1 MVELNTTAPEVNSRA
16 RANASVAPLVS
27 LSEVSKQY
35 GKLTVLNN
43 LNLHVRPG
51 EIYGFLGRNGAGK
64 STAIRLMMG
73 ISHPSTGT
81 VSVFGSPMHGRRC
94 SIARRHIGFVAQEQ
108 SFYPWMTPKRLGKFM
123 RGLYPDW
130 SDERYLALLSRF
142 ELPLDRKA
150 GSFSGGMKARL
161 ALSLALAAMPR
172 LLILDEPTAG
182 MDPVARREFLSL
194 VKAEVADSDTTV
206 FFSTHLIGDIESL
219 ADRIGIL
226 DGGKLV
232 YEGSLQQLSARTS
245 SFTARISED
254 TDAFPFDELHGYSF
268 EIVRNDSDRT
278 HKTVVLRWLESEKPN
293 IPISV
298 LPRGWKEVTMSI
310 EDIFVAMI
318 LQQH

>member
-1 MVELNTTAPEVNSRA
+1 MADLTSDETINSP
-16 RANASVAPLVS
+16 SVAAPSSAPIVS
-27 LSEVSKQY
+27 LTNVTKRY
-35 GKLTVLNN
+35 GRLTVLDN

-73 ISHPSTGT
+73 ISSPNSGSVNVFRNPMTG
-81 VSVFGSPMHGRRC
+81 SYC
-94 SIARRHIGFVAQEQ
+94 AQARRRIGFVAQEQ

-130 SDERYLALLSRF
+130 SDERYVSLLSRF
-142 ELPLDRKA
+142 ELPLSRKA

-161 ALSLALAAMPR
+161 ALSLALASMPR

-194 VKAEVADSDTTV
+194 VQAEVASSDTTV
-206 FFSTHLIGDIESL
+206 FFSTHLINDIETL

-232 YEGSLQQLSARTS
+232 YEGSLEELSLRTCCY
-245 SFTARISED
+245 TAMVSPD
-254 TDAFPFDELHGYSF
+254 TEPFPMQVIDGHEF
-268 EIVRNDSDRT
+268 EIIRAGGNQT
-278 HKTVVLRWLESEKPN
+278 KQAVVLRWLEHDRPN
-293 IPISV
+293 INPQD
-298 LPRGWKEVTMSI
+298 LPKGWIEESMSL

-318 LQQH
+318 LQRH

>member
-1 MVELNTTAPEVNSRA
+1 MVDHISVTTDTTATVANS
-16 RANASVAPLVS
+16 SVEPLVS
-27 LSEVSKQY
+27 LSNVSKRY
-35 GKLTVLNN
+35 GKLTVLEN
-43 LNLHVRPG
+43 LNLQVKPG

-73 ISHPSTGT
+73 ISPPTSGSVT
-81 VSVFGSPMHGRRC
+81 VFNQPMLGSRC
-94 SIARRHIGFVAQEQ
+94 AKARRHIGFVAQEQ

-130 SDERYLALLSRF
+130 SDDRYRALLNRF
-142 ELPLDRKA
+142 QLPLERKS

-161 ALSLALAAMPR
+161 ALSMALASNPR

-194 VKAEVADSDTTV
+194 VKGEVENSETTV

-226 DGGKLV
+226 DRGQLV
-232 YEGSLQQLSARTS
+232 YEGSLQELSNRTA
-245 SFTARISED
+245 SFAAKVTPD
-254 TDAFPFDELHGYSF
+254 TDAFPLDELQGYPF
-268 EIVRNDSDRT
+268 EIIQAGGDTTQQSI
-278 HKTVVLRWLESEKPN
+278 VLRWLSAERPN
-293 IPISV
+293 INV
-298 LPRGWKEVTMSI
+298 ANLPNGWHESPMSL

-318 LQQH
+318 LQKH

>member
-1 MVELNTTAPEVNSRA
+1 MVDTNLQEPSHTSVHAQ
-16 RANASVAPLVS
+16 ANIAPLVS
-27 LSEVSKQY
+27 LTDVTKRY
-35 GKLTVLNN
+35 GKLTVLEN

-73 ISHPSTGT
+73 ISPPNSGT
-81 VSVFGSPMHGRRC
+81 VSVFGAPMRGARC
-94 SIARRHIGFVAQEQ
+94 AKARRHIGFVAQEQ

-130 SDERYLALLSRF
+130 SDDRYYALLKRF
-142 ELPLDRKA
+142 ELPLTRKA

-161 ALSLALAAMPR
+161 ALSMALAAMPR
-172 LLILDEPTAG
+172 ILILDEPTAG
-182 MDPVARREFLSL
+182 MDPVARRQFLSL
-194 VKAEVADSDTTV
+194 VKAEVQNSDTTV

-232 YEGSLQQLSARTS
+232 YEGSLQELSTRTAS
-245 SFTARISED
+245 YTANVTAE
-254 TDAFPFDELHGYSF
+254 TDAFPLDELAGHPF
-268 EIVRNDSDRT
+268 ETIRAGGDRT
-278 HKTVVLRWLESEKPN
+278 QQTVVLRWLENERPSIPASALPN
-293 IPISV
+293 
-298 LPRGWKEVTMSI
+298 GWQEVPMSL
-310 EDIFVAMI
+310 EDIFVAII

>member
-1 MVELNTTAPEVNSRA
+1 MVELNTTAPEVNSQA
-16 RANASVAPLVS
+16 RANTSVAPLVS
-27 LSEVSKQY
+27 LSDVSKRY

-73 ISHPSTGT
+73 ISHPSNGT
-81 VSVFGSPMHGRRC
+81 VSVFGSLMRGRRC

-194 VKAEVADSDTTV
+194 VKAEVA
-206 FFSTHLIGDIESL
+206 FS
-219 ADRIGIL
+219 
-226 DGGKLV
+226 
-232 YEGSLQQLSARTS
+232 
-245 SFTARISED
+245 
-254 TDAFPFDELHGYSF
+254 
-268 EIVRNDSDRT
+268 
-278 HKTVVLRWLESEKPN
+278 
-293 IPISV
+293 
-298 LPRGWKEVTMSI
+298 
-310 EDIFVAMI
+310 
-318 LQQH
+318 QHI

>member
-1 MVELNTTAPEVNSRA
+1 MVELNTAPPVDHS
-16 RANASVAPLVS
+16 STQVHPGVAPLVS
-27 LSEVSKQY
+27 LSDVSKRY
-35 GKLTVLNN
+35 GKLTVLQN

-73 ISHPSTGT
+73 ISNPTSGT
-81 VSVFGSPMHGRRC
+81 VSVFGSPMRGRRC
-94 SIARRHIGFVAQEQ
+94 SKARRHIGFVAQEQ

-130 SDERYLALLSRF
+130 SDERYVDLLNRF
-142 ELPLDRKA
+142 ELPLTRKA

-161 ALSLALAAMPR
+161 ALSMALAAMPR

-194 VKAEVADSDTTV
+194 VKAEVANSDTTV

-232 YEGSLQQLSARTS
+232 YEGSLEGLSTRTACY
-245 SFTARISED
+245 TAHITAD
-254 TDAFPFDELHGYSF
+254 TDAFPLDELHGNPF
-268 EIVRNDSDRT
+268 EVVRAGGDT
-278 HKTVVLRWLESEKPN
+278 TQQTVVLRWLDSQTPN
-293 IPISV
+293 IPDSA
-298 LPRGWKEVTMSI
+298 LPRGWEKVNMSL

>member
-1 MVELNTTAPEVNSRA
+1 MVDQISVDTDEFSQAANPSAP
-16 RANASVAPLVS
+16 PLVS
-27 LSEVSKQY
+27 LSNVSKRY
-35 GKLTVLNN
+35 GKLTVLDN
-43 LNLHVRPG
+43 LNLNVKPG

-73 ISHPSTGT
+73 ISPPTSGT
-81 VSVFGSPMHGRRC
+81 VTVFGAPMKGSRC
-94 SIARRHIGFVAQEQ
+94 AKARRHIGFVAQEQ

-130 SDERYLALLSRF
+130 SDERYRSLLQRF
-142 ELPLDRKA
+142 QLPLDRKS

-161 ALSLALAAMPR
+161 ALSMALASMPR

-194 VKAEVADSDTTV
+194 VKGEVENSDTTV

-226 DGGKLV
+226 DGGRLV
-232 YEGSLQQLSARTS
+232 YEGSLEELSNRTA
-245 SFTARISED
+245 SFSAQVTAD
-254 TDAFPFDELHGYSF
+254 TDAFPLDELQGHSF
-268 EIVRNDSDRT
+268 EVIQAGGDTTQQS
-278 HKTVVLRWLESEKPN
+278 VVLRWLSEERPTLRAGD
-293 IPISV
+293 
-298 LPRGWKEVTMSI
+298 LPHGWHETQMSL

-318 LQQH
+318 LQKH

>member
-1 MVELNTTAPEVNSRA
+1 MVQQNSSASDAGSQQHATPTT
-16 RANASVAPLVS
+16 APLVS
-27 LSEVSKQY
+27 LTDVSKRY
-35 GKLTVLNN
+35 GKLSVLEN

-73 ISHPSTGT
+73 ISHPSSGA
-81 VSVFGSPMHGRRC
+81 VSVFGAPMRGRRC
-94 SIARRHIGFVAQEQ
+94 AKARRHIGFVAQEQ

-130 SDERYLALLSRF
+130 SDERYVALLNRF
-142 ELPLDRKA
+142 ELPLGRKA

-161 ALSLALAAMPR
+161 ALSMALAAMPR

-194 VKAEVADSDTTV
+194 VKAEVANSDTTV

-232 YEGSLQQLSARTS
+232 YEGSLQELSERTA
-245 SFTARISED
+245 SFNAQITEN
-254 TDAFPFDELHGYSF
+254 TDAFPLGELHGNPF
-268 EIVRNDSDRT
+268 EVVRAGGDRT
-278 HKTVVLRWLESEKPN
+278 QQTVVLRWLGSEKPN
-293 IPISV
+293 IPPTA
-298 LPRGWKEVTMSI
+298 LPRGWQEVTMSL

-318 LQQH
+318 LQHH

>member
-1 MVELNTTAPEVNSRA
+1 MVDLNTAPPELNSQSVMS
-16 RANASVAPLVS
+16 SGVAPLVS
-27 LSEVSKQY
+27 LTDVSKRY
-35 GKLTVLNN
+35 GKLAVLEN

-73 ISHPSTGT
+73 ISSPSSGT
-81 VSVFGSPMHGRRC
+81 VSVFGAPMRGRRC
-94 SIARRHIGFVAQEQ
+94 AKARRHIGFVAQEQ

-130 SDERYLALLSRF
+130 SDERYLALLNRF
-142 ELPLDRKA
+142 SLPLDRKA

-161 ALSLALAAMPR
+161 ALSMALAGMPR

-182 MDPVARREFLSL
+182 MDPVARRQFLSL

-232 YEGSLQQLSARTS
+232 YEGSLQQLSSRTAS
-245 SFTARISED
+245 YTAHITTD
-254 TDAFPFDELHGYSF
+254 TDAFPIDELNGNAF
-268 EIVRNDSDRT
+268 EVVRAGGDT
-278 HKTVVLRWLESEKPN
+278 TQQTIVLRWLDTEKPD
-293 IPISV
+293 IPSSA
-298 LPRGWKEVTMSI
+298 LPRGWQEVTMSL

>member
-1 MVELNTTAPEVNSRA
+1 MVDTQTLEANESRLDTTTSI
-16 RANASVAPLVS
+16 APLVS
-27 LSEVSKQY
+27 LTDVSKRY
-35 GKLTVLNN
+35 GKLTVLDQ

-73 ISHPSTGT
+73 ISPPSSGT
-81 VSVFGSPMHGRRC
+81 VSVFGKPMRGSRC
-94 SIARRHIGFVAQEQ
+94 AKARRHIGFVAQEQ
-108 SFYPWMTPKRLGKFM
+108 SFYPWMTPRRLGKFM
-123 RGLYPDW
+123 RGLYPNW
-130 SDERYLALLSRF
+130 SDERYSALLKRF
-142 ELPLDRKA
+142 DLPLTRKA

-161 ALSLALAAMPR
+161 ALSMALAAMPR

-194 VKAEVADSDTTV
+194 VKAEVANSETTV

-232 YEGSLQQLSARTS
+232 YEGSLQELSTRTACYS
-245 SFTARISED
+245 AEITTD
-254 TDAFPFDELHGYSF
+254 TDAFPLDELNGHPF
-268 EIVRNDSDRT
+268 EVLRAGGNTQQQS
-278 HKTVVLRWLESEKPN
+278 VVLRWLGSEKP
-293 IPISV
+293 V
-298 LPRGWKEVTMSI
+298 LEKSALPQGWTEVPMSL

>member
-1 MVELNTTAPEVNSRA
+1 MAESITEHTGTNQPGLHAQ
-16 RANASVAPLVS
+16 VAPLVS
-27 LSEVSKQY
+27 LTDVSKRY
-35 GKLTVLNN
+35 GKLMVLDN

-73 ISHPSTGT
+73 ISSPSTGT
-81 VSVFGSPMHGRRC
+81 VSVFGHPMKGSRC
-94 SIARRHIGFVAQEQ
+94 AKSRRHIGFVAQEQ

-130 SDERYLALLSRF
+130 SDERYHALLKRF
-142 ELPLDRKA
+142 ELPLTRKA

-161 ALSLALAAMPR
+161 ALSMALAAMPK

-194 VKAEVADSDTTV
+194 VKSEVVSSDTTV

-226 DGGKLV
+226 DGGRLV
-232 YEGSLQQLSARTS
+232 YEGSLEQLSE
-245 SFTARISED
+245 RIASYSATITVD
-254 TDAFPFDELHGYSF
+254 TDAFPIDELAGHAF
-268 EIVRNDSDRT
+268 ETIRAGGDTTQQS
-278 HKTVVLRWLESEKPN
+278 VVLRWLSDERPVLSTAD
-293 IPISV
+293 
-298 LPRGWKEVTMSI
+298 LPRGWQETPMSL

-318 LQQH
+318 LHRH

>member
-1 MVELNTTAPEVNSRA
+1 MVDQISVTTEHSATVANS
-16 RANASVAPLVS
+16 SVKPLVS
-27 LSEVSKQY
+27 LSNVSKRY
-35 GKLTVLNN
+35 GKLAVLENFN
-43 LNLHVRPG
+43 LQVKPG

-73 ISHPSTGT
+73 ISPPTSGT
-81 VSVFGSPMHGRRC
+81 VTVFDQPMRGSRC
-94 SIARRHIGFVAQEQ
+94 AKARRHIGFVAQEQ

-130 SDERYLALLSRF
+130 SDERYIALLSRF
-142 ELPLDRKA
+142 QLPLGRKS

-161 ALSLALAAMPR
+161 ALSMALASNPR

-194 VKAEVADSDTTV
+194 VKGEVEDSDTTV

-226 DGGKLV
+226 DRGQLV
-232 YEGSLQQLSARTS
+232 YEGSLQELSNRTA
-245 SFTARISED
+245 SFTAKVTPD
-254 TDAFPFDELHGYSF
+254 ADAFPLDELQGYPF
-268 EIVRNDSDRT
+268 EIIQAGGDTAQQS
-278 HKTVVLRWLESEKPN
+278 VVLRWLSAERPN
-293 IPISV
+293 INAAN
-298 LPRGWKEVTMSI
+298 LPNGWHENPMSL

-318 LQQH
+318 LQKH